1 MIIRKPESLSWIEAA
16 GIPENWMTAFQALFL
31 EGGFKQGENVLVHA
45 VSQKLTARLIE
56 ADTWLSRAPLVW
68 E

>member
-31 EGGFKQGENVLVHA
+31 EGGFKKGENVLVHA
-45 VSQKLTARLIE
+45 VSRYFAGTLL
-56 ADTWLSRAPLVW
+56 PG
-68 E
+68 